1 MNDKVTEQEI
11 KNVKQYNETLSNVLR
26 ERQNLVQRALACEVA
41 RSTINKAKRCYVWTR
56 AFTDGDGVYV
66 RVYKTDLLE
75 KLSFNGG
82 HHDLLI
88 CNDYKLN
95 LNEDGDLYID

>member
-1 MNDKVTEQEI
+1 MA
-11 KNVKQYNETLSNVLR
+11 SW

>member
-1 MNDKVTEQEI
+1 
-11 KNVKQYNETLSNVLR
+11 
-26 ERQNLVQRALACEVA
+26 
-41 RSTINKAKRCYVWTR
+41 VWTR